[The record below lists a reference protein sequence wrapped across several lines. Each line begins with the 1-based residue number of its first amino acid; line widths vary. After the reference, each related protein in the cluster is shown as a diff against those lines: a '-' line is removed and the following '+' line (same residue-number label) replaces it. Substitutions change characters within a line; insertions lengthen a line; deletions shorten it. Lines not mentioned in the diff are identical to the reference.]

1 MWPACIVLLWCIER
15 GKLATSRK
23 GAKRRG
29 KKPGENVRTYLLVA
43 TDISVLARNRY
54 YPHDPTIQQP
64 VSEMPS
70 KQPRDAHR
78 PVLSIHRGSEENP
91 QARLAPRLTQQRIA
105 IAAGGDPTNDEI
117 AEMAADTL
125 RREGLTIRRVSDGD
139 SDALTG
145 DLLLLIGSGRSFPK
159 LAELART
166 RGLARPRIV
175 LWHQQ
180 PLPPPVLTR
189 RADELGQRM
198 RSAQWDDL
206 LGRWAKGLSRL
217 LPTQGRVRT
226 MLQRLLAFPVRREF
240 ERLGGA
246 EYGNVGW
253 DDLCMIFEEAAW
265 LSQTF
270 NDPQPWIDLV
280 ACGTPTRLAFL
291 RQAGIPTC
299 FAPLGFHP
307 AWGELG
313 TEERDIDVLFV
324 GTCDSPNR
332 RSLVPDVLRQLRDWG
347 FRTFE
352 TNVFPSGR
360 QRTALLQRA
369 RVVLNV
375 LRFPWEFPGP
385 RLYASA
391 ACGALCVSNE
401 AVQNEPFQPGL
412 HFIRAP
418 RTRMAESISWYL
430 THEEERRQRATRALQ
445 SFASDFS
452 LLGSLEKLL
461 EPTTQTAELSRAA

>member
-1 MWPACIVLLWCIER
+1 
-15 GKLATSRK
+15 
-23 GAKRRG
+23 
-29 KKPGENVRTYLLVA
+29 
-43 TDISVLARNRY
+43 
-54 YPHDPTIQQP
+54 
-64 VSEMPS
+64 MPS
-70 KQPRDAHR
+70 KQSRDSSRRA
-78 PVLSIHRGSEENP
+78 LSIHRGSP
-91 QARLAPRLTQQRIA
+91 DDFQTTSKQLRHRRIA
-105 IAAGGDPTNDEI
+105 IAASGDPTFDEI
-117 AEMAADTL
+117 ADMTADTL
-125 RREGLTIRRVSDGD
+125 GREGLTVQRLSDGD
-139 SDALTG
+139 AAAFDQ
-145 DLLLLIGSGRSFPK
+145 DLLLLVGSGRCFPQF
-159 LAELART
+159 ADLARS
-166 RGLARPRIV
+166 RSHSRPRIV

-189 RADELGQRM
+189 RADELGQRLI
-198 RSAQWDDL
+198 RAQWEDL
-206 LGRWAKGLSRL
+206 LGHWATALSRL
-217 LPTQGRVRT
+217 LPTKGRVRS

-246 EYGNVGW
+246 DYGNVGW

-265 LSQTF
+265 LSKTF
-270 NDPQPWIDLV
+270 SGPHPWIDMV

-291 RQAGIPTC
+291 RQAGIPAR
-299 FAPLGFHP
+299 FVPLGFHP

-347 FRTFE
+347 FKTLE

-401 AVQNEPFQPGL
+401 AVQNEPFQPAL

-430 THEEERRQRATRALQ
+430 THEEERRQRAARALQ

-452 LLGSLEKLL
+452 LSASLGKLL
-461 EPTTQTAELSRAA
+461 QPGEEQAELLRAA

>member
-1 MWPACIVLLWCIER
+1 
-15 GKLATSRK
+15 
-23 GAKRRG
+23 
-29 KKPGENVRTYLLVA
+29 
-43 TDISVLARNRY
+43 
-54 YPHDPTIQQP
+54 
-64 VSEMPS
+64 MPS
-70 KQPRDAHR
+70 KQSRDASR
-78 PVLSIHRGSEENP
+78 RALSIHRGSPDDHQPISKP
-91 QARLAPRLTQQRIA
+91 QFGQRRIA
-105 IAAGGDPTNDEI
+105 IAASGDTTFDEI
-117 AEMAADTL
+117 AEMTADTL
-125 RREGLTIRRVSDGD
+125 VSEGLTVQRVSDGD
-139 SDALTG
+139 AAAFDQ
-145 DLLLLIGSGRSFPK
+145 DLLLLIGSGRYFPQF
-159 LAELART
+159 AELARS
-166 RGLARPRIV
+166 RGRNRPRIV

-198 RSAQWDDL
+198 IHAQWDDL
-206 LGRWAKGLSRL
+206 LGRWAQGLSRL
-217 LPTQGRVRT
+217 LPTKGRVRN

-246 EYGNVGW
+246 DYGNVGW
-253 DDLCMIFEEAAW
+253 DDLCTIFEEAAW
-265 LSQTF
+265 LSETF
-270 NDPQPWIDLV
+270 AAPEPWIDLV

-291 RQAGIPTC
+291 RQAGIPTR
-299 FAPLGFHP
+299 FVPLGFHP

-347 FRTFE
+347 FKTLE

-430 THEEERRQRATRALQ
+430 THEEERRQRAARALQ
-445 SFASDFS
+445 SFTSDFS
-452 LLGSLEKLL
+452 LLASLDKLL
-461 EPTTQTAELSRAA
+461 QPVDAPMQLSRAA